1 MNIIL
6 EILKYIL
13 PALIVFLT
21 AYYTIRVLI
30 KNDQKRRDYEIMLKN
45 KNVITPIQLQAYER
59 LTLFLERISP
69 DALAMRLNKEKLTVK
84 QLQNEMLK
92 TIRAEFDHNLSQQV
106 YISSKAWETIKNAK
120 ERTIKLINTTALTL
134 KAEAPAIHLSKAL
147 LEKVA
152 EQETIATK
160 VAIEYLKKEVRNYF

>member
-1 MNIIL
+1 MNILI
-6 EILKYIL
+6 EILKYTL

-21 AYYTIRVLI
+21 AYYTIRILI

-69 DALAMRLNKEKLTVK
+69 DALAMRLNKEKLTVR

-120 ERTIKLINTTALTL
+120 ERTIKLINTTALSL
-134 KAEAPAIHLSKAL
+134 KGDAPAIHLSKAL

-152 EQETIATK
+152 EQETNATK
-160 VAIEYLKKEVRNYF
+160 IAIEYLKKEIRNYF